1 MLQFSILHYFR
12 CQEELG
18 HRNVATTQKYLG
30 VNYAS
35 AREAVEGMALDADSY
50 RNHLLYNSLKT
61 IDDET
66 LITELQGRG
75 YNLDIPQEN
84 KKTAEIVKIG

>member
-1 MLQFSILHYFR
+1 MKGTR
-12 CQEELG
+12 P
-18 HRNVATTQKYLG
+18 
-30 VNYAS
+30 
-35 AREAVEGMALDADSY
+35 LD
-50 RNHLLYNSLKT
+50 N
-61 IDDET
+61 DET